1 VNELCVKLSP
11 GGNLQRVRLKVRMTL
26 ARLVWAATFCVAAVT
41 PGAAHAGC
49 AEDVSRL
56 MSKDTERLLS
66 QYNRI
71 TRRIEREGSTPNLRA
86 EECRLARMLE
96 PQLAGQIA
104 ALKQSKC
111 GRDPNASTMVADIV
125 RGHED
130 DLAVLR
136 KVTTQPDCR

>member
-1 VNELCVKLSP
+1 MHLH
-11 GGNLQRVRLKVRMTL
+11 
-26 ARLVWAATFCVAAVT
+26 LVCFFTIAIATGTSSV
-41 PGAAHAGC
+41 AHAGC

-71 TRRIEREGSTPNLRA
+71 TRRIEREGSSASLRA
-86 EECRLARMLE
+86 EECRIAKMLE
-96 PQLAGQIA
+96 PQLADQIA
-104 ALKQSKC
+104 ALKQLSC
-111 GRDPNASTMVADIV
+111 RREPNAATMVADIV

-136 KVTTQPDCR
+136 RVTAQPDCR

>member
-1 VNELCVKLSP
+1 
-11 GGNLQRVRLKVRMTL
+11 ML
-26 ARLVWAATFCVAAVT
+26 ARLVCVVALGVVALG
-41 PGAAHAGC
+41 PGVAFAGC

-71 TRRIEREGSTPNLRA
+71 TRRIDREGPTANLRA
-86 EECRLARMLE
+86 EECRIARQLE
-96 PQLAGQIA
+96 PQLASQVA
-104 ALKQSKC
+104 AMKESRC
-111 GRDPNASTMVADIV
+111 RRDPSVANMLADIV
-125 RGHED
+125 QGHEE